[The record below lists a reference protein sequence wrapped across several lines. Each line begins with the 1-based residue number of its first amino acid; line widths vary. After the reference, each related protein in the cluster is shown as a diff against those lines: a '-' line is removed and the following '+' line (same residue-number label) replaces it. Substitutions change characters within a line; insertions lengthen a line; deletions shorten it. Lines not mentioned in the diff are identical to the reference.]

1 VGDYGRTPLL
11 SMISL
16 NNPRTIPREEPIM
29 TTSTTRKLT
38 RFQYAATLHGALAF
52 VALAPA
58 TANAQPVGPTGGG
71 CTYTDADGYDIPIDD
86 GQDVFVDGKIVS
98 CRGGTIVVTTAPK
111 AGTAGVRPPLVNG
124 SLPVLAETPK
134 QPPRVVKNPPVL
146 NENVAVFD
154 AQP

>member
-1 VGDYGRTPLL
+1 
-11 SMISL
+11 MIRS
-16 NNPRTIPREEPIM
+16 
-29 TTSTTRKLT
+29 TTSKLT
-38 RFQYAATLHGALAF
+38 RFQYAATLLGALAF

-58 TANAQPVGPTGGG
+58 TAHATDNEPTPGGG

-111 AGTAGVRPPLVNG
+111 AGVGNVRPPLVNG
-124 SLPVLAETPK
+124 NLPVLAQTPK
-134 QPPRVVKNPPVL
+134 RQPVL
-146 NENVAVFD
+146 NENVAVFH